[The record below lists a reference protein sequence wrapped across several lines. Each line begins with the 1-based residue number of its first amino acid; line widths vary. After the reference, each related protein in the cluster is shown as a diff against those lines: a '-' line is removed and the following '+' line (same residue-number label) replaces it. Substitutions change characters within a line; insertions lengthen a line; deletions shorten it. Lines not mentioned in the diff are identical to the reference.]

1 MNELSEQTIL
11 NRKELRKELRKESLE
26 NLKMIKEHNELS
38 DQLMVYQK
46 ELSIEPS
53 EFIKMIQEHN
63 ENLTKPNSDKEEKV
77 VNLDPPKMIL
87 KGNIESLRQ
96 QNLSLMKEI
105 SRYKAELQ
113 EHKKE
118 LNCKDMIVKCKQD
131 QSDNKSIILVSGLK
145 REMSDITMNS
155 SSEKKIINQKEN
167 MDTNESVSNRLSK
180 NSNNMLNTKKE
191 SMQKKGEE
199 ENEEDHKL
207 ACAYHTISEGD
218 ILLKKNKS
226 FELIHP
232 LLSFEDP
239 NSNEGHCLDKN
250 ANNNLFLIHDDTVKN
265 IQDYIINLKEENSK
279 I

>member
-1 MNELSEQTIL
+1 
-11 NRKELRKELRKESLE
+11 
-26 NLKMIKEHNELS
+26 
-38 DQLMVYQK
+38 
-46 ELSIEPS
+46 
-53 EFIKMIQEHN
+53 
-63 ENLTKPNSDKEEKV
+63 
-77 VNLDPPKMIL
+77 
-87 KGNIESLRQ
+87 
-96 QNLSLMKEI
+96 
-105 SRYKAELQ
+105 
-113 EHKKE
+113 
-118 LNCKDMIVKCKQD
+118 
-131 QSDNKSIILVSGLK
+131 
-145 REMSDITMNS
+145 
-155 SSEKKIINQKEN
+155 

-279 I
+279 IKKQNEIFKKELDSQDNNNIKLNECGEKNESSKCSQDHEHCPLCKINGSKLISLNEKF